1 MQTVDFRYLPLRA
14 GERVLDLGCG
24 EGRHVISAYIEA
36 DIQSVGVDLGFSD
49 LQTTA
54 KKFVD
59 FAEPDNHNKSF
70 SLAQANGLQLPF
82 ADNSFEVVIC
92 SEVLEHIDDYRSVLA
107 EIDRVLAPGGRFV
120 ASVPR
125 AWPERICW
133 ALSREY
139 HEVEGG
145 HVRIFN
151 ASRLRHD
158 IEQYGLQHY
167 RRHWAHSLH
176 VPYWWLKC
184 LFWRSQSRS
193 RLVAVYHKL
202 LVWDLMQ
209 RPWLT
214 RTLERFLN
222 PVMGK
227 SIVMYFD
234 KPTDGLLS

>member
-1 MQTVDFRYLPLRA
+1 MQTVNFRYLPLRA
-14 GERVLDLGCG
+14 GQRVLDLGCG

-36 DIQSVGVDLGFSD
+36 DVQSVGVDLGFAD
-49 LQTTA
+49 LQITA

-59 FAEPDNHNKSF
+59 FSEPENNSKSF
-70 SLAQANGLQLPF
+70 SLAQANGLHLPF
-82 ADNSFEVVIC
+82 ADSSFEVVIC
-92 SEVLEHIDDYRSVLA
+92 SEVLEHIDDYQSVLS
-107 EIDRVLAPGGRFV
+107 EIDRVLAPGGCFV

-133 ALSREY
+133 ALSRDY

-151 ASRLRHD
+151 AARLRRD

-167 RRHWAHSLH
+167 RRHWAHALH

-193 RLVAVYHKL
+193 RLVASYHKL
-202 LVWDLMQ
+202 LVWDLMR

-227 SIVMYFD
+227 SIVMYFN
-234 KPTDGLLS
+234 KPADGVLS